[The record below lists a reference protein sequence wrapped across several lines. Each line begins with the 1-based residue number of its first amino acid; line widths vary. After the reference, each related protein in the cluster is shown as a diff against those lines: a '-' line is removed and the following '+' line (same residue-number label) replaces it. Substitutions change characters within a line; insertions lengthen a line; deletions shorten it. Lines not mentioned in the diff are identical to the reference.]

1 MNESINKLKELAALL
16 QDPNCDVNVV
26 TLGIA
31 DLLDTLPKLLAVVE
45 AGRGLRR
52 AFRDNIHGDP
62 IQITILGRPAAKA
75 WDNAMDAL
83 EEEV

>member
-1 MNESINKLKELAALL
+1 MSESINKLKELALLL

-26 TLGIA
+26 TLRIA

-45 AGRGLRR
+45 TARQAALDCEDAGCELI
-52 AFRDNIHGDP
+52 ADKLY
-62 IQITILGRPAAKA
+62 TALA
-75 WDNAMDAL
+75 AL

>member
-1 MNESINKLKELAALL
+1 MSESINKLKELVSLL

-45 AGRGLRR
+45 AADRLIT
-52 AFRDNIHGDP
+52 AVEFGDDTT
-62 IQITILGRPAAKA
+62 QVSRKEELEDALA
-75 WDNAMDAL
+75 AL